1 MIMKIKITLP
11 LSLLLTAFV
20 FTGCSSGTSN
30 PPQTQQ
36 QAPQG
41 PISYVGIQS
50 KFAESTP
57 VTNATLTL
65 GNKSS
70 GCGSVMTR
78 DGFGSIT
85 ASNFLT
91 LIPEAGTALGII
103 SNIVGGSLT
112 LAGANGANACIT
124 NEFNILEGQL
134 VTQQNEINNIQ
145 TVLAL
150 TDNSI
155 WAAINQNADNVYNG
169 NYTQFSNSIAY
180 FNESGRVGLFYQA
193 YEQAGLYDN
202 ASGQLTSETL
212 NQLAGSKPN
221 LQALNTLLNK
231 YVGGPNAT
239 EYYQQLTNIT
249 GTSFPTGS
257 CTDCYESVSKNLNTT
272 YINLLTSASQAL
284 NTNMTNAL
292 HVNPNK
298 NLIPMLDDY
307 NNTIVSYYLQSMY
320 ALQAAYHILYL
331 TNYLNYNQSTLGTI
345 YLPDVLGVPGTYYSA
360 STNGMFGTKNAAY
373 NSAQKSLTLFFA
385 ALVNQTYQNTISYIV
400 TDAPVGVQVYPDT
413 QQIQYINES
422 GQTESGGVINYSQLV
437 GSALNIDSATPYL
450 YAALNAYAST
460 SMVGSYSAL
469 ETNLES
475 LNFINYQ
482 YGGLRNVAT
491 CIQSINSYN
500 ESYGTNG
507 TIESALANPAACP
520 SILADIN
527 GDWVNQSV
535 FNGNTIQPYY
545 ESTTQQLPALT
556 GAVTNNINPLAC
568 NYNSVGSTGNV
579 INPWSMYLYTP
590 QSDLPSLGITG
601 QSYLMC
607 GNWQTTNVSNYNN
620 KNILF
625 YLPEYMA
632 NMLTT
637 TTDYN
642 SGTGITFYSPTTLM
656 TYDMSGIWSTTFG
669 TYTAVSAGQVLDYN
683 QGGSG
688 SLGLNGL
695 VSGWINDNF
704 PDFNSTNQNDAS
716 VMHVVAVQTTM
727 PDGFIAPYGI
737 AISST
742 NPANNYGVRGFTI
755 GISPNPNV
763 INAGVTINGAPL
775 YDLNHIESQPGIYD
789 NVTQMINN
797 YPWIPVTSTLP
808 AMSAF
813 GAAASFVSALGING
827 YLLTTV
833 GSTNGGNG
841 NPVICFADPAKLIG
855 PNTNGSTI
863 NGAPNDYAYVNSIHT
878 GCFST
883 N

>member
-1 MIMKIKITLP
+1 MKIKITLP

-360 STNGMFGTKNAAY
+360 STNGMFGTKSAAY

-568 NYNSVGSTGNV
+568 NYNSVGSLPAWN
-579 INPWSMYLYTP
+579 MYMYTP
-590 QSDLPSLGITG
+590 TSWIASLGIPG
-601 QSYLMC
+601 VPYLMC
-607 GNWQTTNVSNYNN
+607 GNWQTSGVQEIGQQGLSIPDNDS
-620 KNILF
+620 
-625 YLPEYMA
+625 YLG
-632 NMLTT
+632 MLVTT
-637 TTDYN
+637 TNNNNPTA
-642 SGTGITFYSPTTLM
+642 IVFYQPTTI
-656 TYDMSGIWSTTFG
+656 TQVDFYKIWSTTIGSDGFNG
-669 TYTAVSAGQVLDYN
+669 LSAGQALTQNSD
-683 QGGSG
+683 
-688 SLGLNGL
+688 LNY
-695 VSGWINDNF
+695 VFYSGWINNYLPSFVGDL
-704 PDFNSTNQNDAS
+704 
-716 VMHVVAVQTTM
+716 VHVAAVQTTI
-727 PDGFIAPYGI
+727 PDGFIAPYAVAINTGGSAVGI
-737 AISST
+737 SFYI
-742 NPANNYGVRGFTI
+742 GV
-755 GISPNPNV
+755 SPNPNV
-763 INAGVTINGAPL
+763 IAANVTINNQPI
-775 YDLNHIESQPGIYD
+775 YDLTHMVD
-789 NVTQMINN
+789 NG
-797 YPWIPVTSTLP
+797 PSWAPVTSSLP
-808 AMSAF
+808 AVPSM
-813 GAAASFVSALGING
+813 VSALGING
-827 YLLTTV
+827 TLL
-833 GSTNGGNG
+833 STIGTMQSGDGNVVLCFG
-841 NPVICFADPAKLIG
+841 NPASLVNNFTEG
-855 PNTNGSTI
+855 VNNGI
-863 NGAPNDYAYVNSIHT
+863 ISIT
-878 GCFST
+878 EYGQNCY
-883 N
+883 